1 MTIAISNL
9 VVKNNVPSG
18 TTVGV
23 LTARDASAKWLPC
36 NFTLTKNSAGFFAIS
51 GNNLVTVW
59 SGSAAAGIYSVRVHA
74 TCTNA
79 YFSGNATFAITIT
92 AG

>member
-9 VVKNNVPSG
+9 MVKNNVPSG
-18 TTVGV
+18 TIVGV
-23 LTARDASAKWLPC
+23 LTARDASGKWIPC

-59 SGSAAAGIYSVRVHA
+59 SGSAAAGIYSVRIHA
-74 TCTNA
+74 TSTNMS
-79 YFSGNATFAITIT
+79 FSGNASFAITIS

>member
-9 VVKNNVPSG
+9 TIKNNVPPG
-18 TTVGV
+18 TTIGV
-23 LTARDASAKWLPC
+23 LTARDASAKWIPC

-59 SGSAAAGIYSVRVHA
+59 SGSAPAGIYSVRVHA
-74 TCTNA
+74 ISTGVSFSANA
-79 YFSGNATFAITIT
+79 SFAITIST
-92 AG
+92 